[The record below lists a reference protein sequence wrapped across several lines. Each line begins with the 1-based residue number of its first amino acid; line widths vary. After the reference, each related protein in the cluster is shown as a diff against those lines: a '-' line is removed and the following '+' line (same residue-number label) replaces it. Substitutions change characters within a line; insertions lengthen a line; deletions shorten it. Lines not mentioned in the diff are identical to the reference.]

1 MFLSH
6 ISIRS
11 GFALSALLLACA
23 ATGRAQATPLTPVFM
38 PQPAQ
43 STLSG
48 QTTGLAALPKVVWAH
63 APSPLLKRALAR
75 FEARL
80 EQIGVVPGAEATKG
94 GVVLRIKVG
103 KDPAYLSL
111 DAREGYALDVSSK
124 KIVLTAEGPT
134 GVIYGFATLLQMID
148 THGAVPVLAQGHIVD
163 APRFKW
169 RGLMI
174 DVSRHFQSLDTLK
187 RQLDAM
193 ELTKLNVMHW
203 HLSDGTGFR
212 VESKRLPLLQQAG
225 GHSRYYTQAQ
235 VREIIAY
242 AADRGIRIVPEF
254 DVPGHTLAILTAY
267 RDLAAQHPVPTV
279 QDWQQDCR
287 VASSNDDVTTH
298 CTKHPD
304 LNMAAM
310 DPTNDK
316 VLGFARTLFG
326 EMAALFPD
334 RYFHTGG
341 DEVVARQWSDN
352 PQIAA
357 YMKSHGFA
365 DAPALQ
371 AAFTAEIEKI
381 LSADGKIMMGWD
393 EVSEAPIPKNVVVEA
408 WRGSKWVGTATR
420 LGHPVVV
427 SSGYYLDLLT
437 PSSKH
442 YAVDPYDTRAD
453 GLAFRVPGKGEKQVN
468 AAFMLDP
475 NAPAL
480 DEAQKKLVLGGEAPL
495 WTEIVSDEMVDE
507 RLWPRS
513 AVIAERFWS
522 PQSVAD
528 ADALNRR
535 LPEILNT
542 LEHFGLQA
550 SDHQARMIARL
561 TPQNI
566 VPLTQLVALTVP
578 VRNYAINRLAD
589 RKGEAILISPA
600 AIASADSFEGNAF
613 NALAARYA
621 AGDRG
626 VTGVLKEKLA
636 RYEANDR
643 AFQALPGPDCVNE
656 VKPISSQ
663 IAALSKLGLEA
674 LQSGEKGRAWQ
685 DHANSLLAEQDKAYA
700 ASADHEASNHV
711 AQPPGGLLIAIVP
724 GIRSLVSVAK

>member
-1 MFLSH
+1 MVLSRL
-6 ISIRS
+6 SIRS
-11 GFALSALLLACA
+11 GLALSALLLSCA
-23 ATGRAQATPLTPVFM
+23 ATDRAHAAPLTPVFM
-38 PQPAQ
+38 PEPAQ
-43 STLSG
+43 ASLNGQAIALS
-48 QTTGLAALPKVVWAH
+48 ALPEVVWTH

-75 FEARL
+75 FESRL
-80 EQIGVVPGAEATKG
+80 GQLGIASGEKGAKSGVLLK
-94 GVVLRIKVG
+94 ISVG

-111 DAREGYALDVSSK
+111 DAREGYTLDVSSK
-124 KIVLTAEGPT
+124 EIVLNADGPA
-134 GVIYGFATLLQMID
+134 GVIHGFATILQMID
-148 THGAVPVLAQGHIVD
+148 THGAVPVLSQGHIVD

-169 RGLMI
+169 RGLMM

-212 VESKRLPLLQQAG
+212 VESKRLPLLQQLG
-225 GHSRYYTQAQ
+225 GHSRYYTQEQ
-235 VREIIAY
+235 VKELIAY

-267 RDLAAQHPVPTV
+267 PDLAAQHPVPTV

-287 VASSNDDVTTH
+287 VASSNDEVTTH

-310 DPTNDK
+310 DPTSDR

-341 DEVVARQWSDN
+341 DEVVAGQWNDN

-357 YMKSHGFA
+357 YMKAHGFA

-437 PSSKH
+437 PSSTH

-453 GLAFRVPGKGEKQVN
+453 GLAFRAPAKNEKPLHE
-468 AAFMLDP
+468 AFMRDP
-475 NAPAL
+475 NAPPL

-522 PQSVAD
+522 PQSVTD
-528 ADALNRR
+528 KDALNRR
-535 LPEILNT
+535 LPEVLNT
-542 LEHFGLQA
+542 LEHFGLEA

-589 RKGEAILISPA
+589 RKGEAILLSPA

-613 NALAARYA
+613 NTLAARYA
-621 AGDRG
+621 GGDRS
-626 VTGVLKEKLA
+626 VVASLQDKLA
-636 RYEANDR
+636 RYEANDI

-656 VKPISSQ
+656 AKPVSSQ

-674 LQSGEKGRAWQ
+674 LQPGGKSRAWH
-685 DHANSLLAEQDKAYA
+685 DHANALLAEQDKAYA
-700 ASADHEASNHV
+700 ASADHEASSLQP
-711 AQPPGGLLIAIVP
+711 QPPSGLLIAIVP
-724 GIRSLVSVAK
+724 GIRSLVSAAK